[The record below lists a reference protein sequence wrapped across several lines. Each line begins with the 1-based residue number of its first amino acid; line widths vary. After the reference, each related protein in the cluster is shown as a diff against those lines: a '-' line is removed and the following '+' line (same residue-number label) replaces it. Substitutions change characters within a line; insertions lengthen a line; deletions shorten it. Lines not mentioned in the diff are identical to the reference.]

1 MDSLL
6 LKTKDIYIYLAG
18 GELLSFSRHSS
29 WKSNSLRP
37 SAPEKESEL
46 FYFLSL
52 LKSCNT

>member
-6 LKTKDIYIYLAG
+6 LKTKDIYIYIAG